1 MKKYS
6 EIAPLVKRNLKEIGK
21 ETDRSF
27 EMKNIEDVLKRYSA
41 SSISELPL
49 DIKAKIINGETI
61 R

>member
-1 MKKYS
+1 
-6 EIAPLVKRNLKEIGK
+6 
-21 ETDRSF
+21 
-27 EMKNIEDVLKRYSA
+27 MKNIEDVLKRYSA